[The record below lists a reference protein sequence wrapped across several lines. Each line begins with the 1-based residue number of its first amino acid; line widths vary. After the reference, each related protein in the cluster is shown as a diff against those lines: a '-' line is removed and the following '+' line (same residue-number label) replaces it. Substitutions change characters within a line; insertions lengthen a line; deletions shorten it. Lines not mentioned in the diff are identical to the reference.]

1 METTWTKIVRMM
13 TQACSRFFPFVL
25 QPLLVLALLVA
36 PLRAQDQ
43 TSTNHFDTVE
53 SCQSQAEKVL
63 EDFKNALKRIQS
75 NPSLLDAGEA
85 EKVFY
90 EFQKDCTS
98 IKSDVDQRMEI
109 INKEIDRIKNTDLP
123 GKDKNALTGTLS
135 DNIQKLERI
144 RESSNK
150 SIVYSTQSKPAEW
163 KKIYANWVGV
173 SGAEKAKERISEEI
187 DAFSK
192 GLPGIGKVGGYFSS
206 RFQDFEILPE
216 WAWVSLLSVVV
227 IGTIASLLARSET
240 LGGIT
245 LFLSVFVLL
254 LWLFNLIRRAV
265 SALF

>member
-1 METTWTKIVRMM
+1 METTWTKIVRIM
-13 TQACSRFFPFVL
+13 TQACSRFFPVVL
-25 QPLLVLALLVA
+25 QALLVWA
-36 PLRAQDQ
+36 LLVVPLRAQDQ
-43 TSTNHFDTVE
+43 TSTNHSDTVE
-53 SCQSQAEKVL
+53 SCQFQAEKVL
-63 EDFKNALKRIQS
+63 QDFINALKRIQS

-98 IKSDVDQRMEI
+98 IKNDADQMLEI
-109 INKEIDRIKNTDLP
+109 INKEVDRIKNSDLP

-135 DNIQKLERI
+135 DNIQKLERL
-144 RESSNK
+144 RGSLNK

-206 RFQDFEILPE
+206 RFHDFEILPE
-216 WAWVSLLSVVV
+216 WVWVSLLSVVV
-227 IGTIASLLARSET
+227 IGMFISKEDARVSIIGFLA
-240 LGGIT
+240 
-245 LFLSVFVLL
+245 VFVVI
-254 LWLFNLIRRAV
+254 LWLVNLIWRV
-265 SALF
+265 VTALF